1 MRTLRLLVTVI
12 TRQPPRPV
20 PLYFVDF
27 ASKPA
32 WHAPFGFSHV
42 FCQGSLAQSQTVRAK
57 HSTPGMEALASDA
70 IVKFSRFVTVIPF
83 CGLNQIH
90 CRKRDRHNFGIRTLT
105 RFVSNPRPPA
115 CVPSRWLD
123 RFRLAY
129 LPMRFYCSA
138 KIAGAGCRVPP

>member
-57 HSTPGMEALASDA
+57 HFTPGMEALASDA
-70 IVKFSRFVTVIPF
+70 IVKFSRFVTAIPF

-90 CRKRDRHNFGIRTLT
+90 CRKNDCHNLRSKPGSLTTNCQTISPIYFATL
-105 RFVSNPRPPA
+105 FLIS
-115 CVPSRWLD
+115 PS
-123 RFRLAY
+123 A
-129 LPMRFYCSA
+129 
-138 KIAGAGCRVPP
+138 V